1 MAAGNSNIVEVYNA
15 GKQPK
20 QMAMASS
27 WKKMNKDYKLALETA
42 ESVRN
47 AAIENANKVVE
58 LAKQEKNNALRS
70 GDKAVI
76 KAANSTIKD
85 AKEQAKTTKVKAKA
99 EYNAAT
105 EQAKLT
111 KQKTHDELRP
121 AEKAHNEEAVVNSVE
136 KGRDLA
142 DIQKEQTEKL
152 NNVNGQSGSDN
163 QGSDNQ
169 GSDRG
174 EPTGKTIDE
183 MTDEER
189 EAYIKER
196 ASMAKETASEYD
208 PSNRKYYDENG
219 NKRQGP
225 ENYDENGNRTGSNN
239 DGGKDMS
246 KGNNKKGLGLQFSQS
261 FYDNI
266 GNAIKGQPTGNLADV
281 QSKGA
286 KEQAQNLRNASATN
300 QMEAQRAQQIANQN
314 PYAEAGKIAS
324 MQNDAENRQNVKKA
338 GVLGAGAAL
347 ARKTNT
353 PDVQSQIQRQDQQQ
367 SVANQRREEEQANQ
381 QEATEVGNISEQ
393 KRLESRDYTDF
404 KDKAAAL
411 SKGEPAQPEQKP
423 EQPEQSEQK
432 PEQPEQPE
440 QKPEQPE
447 QPELPEQKPQTQT
460 PETFNA
466 NWQNVINYMTYG
478 NDPTSKWSQPGG
490 KDGGAAQKYA
500 EAMGWQPLSESDV
513 ANASKGFDSSTGELQ
528 QIMKNQRP
536 EFMQAWEEGSG
547 RVKDGKQSNAGD
559 EGYEQAAQTNT
570 QDVTNN
576 PPSDSRVKDI
586 KKCLC
591 DARMK
596 WIKEDWD
603 RDGRPSRED
612 MIWLVKQQGPFHHN
626 DRDYDPNDYDSWDD
640 EDGSILGAYADNIK
654 NYVYNYKPEATQVD
668 PNIDPNQEHIG
679 PMAQDIEQVNPACIK
694 ETPEGVKTVDTGR
707 LAMMNAGAIG
717 DLAREVQD
725 LKARLAKLGV

>member
-1 MAAGNSNIVEVYNA
+1 MAAGDSNAVEVYNA
-15 GKQPK
+15 GNAPK
-20 QMAMASS
+20 QRSMASS
-27 WKKMNKDYKLALETA
+27 WKKMNRDYKLALETA
-42 ESVRN
+42 ASVRD
-47 AAIENANKVVE
+47 AAIENANNAVE
-58 LAKQEKNNALRS
+58 SAKQEKNNALRS
-70 GDKAVI
+70 GDKAAI
-76 KAANSTIKD
+76 DAANKAIKD
-85 AKEQAKTTKVKAKA
+85 AKEQAKTTKVKAEA

-111 KQKTHDELRP
+111 KQKTHDELRS
-121 AEKAHNEEAVVNSVE
+121 AEKAHNEEAIVNSVE

-152 NNVNGQSGSDN
+152 NNVNGQAVSGN
-163 QGSDNQ
+163 QST
-169 GSDRG
+169 DRG

-196 ASMAKETASEYD
+196 ASMVKETAAEYD

-219 NKRQGP
+219 NKRPDP
-225 ENYDENGNRTGSNN
+225 ENYDENGNKIESNN
-239 DGGKDMS
+239 GGKDMS

-266 GNAIKGQPTGNLADV
+266 GNAVRGQPTGNLADV
-281 QSKGA
+281 KSKGA
-286 KEQAQNLRNASATN
+286 KEQAQNLRNAAATN
-300 QMEAQRAQQIANQN
+300 QMEVQRAQQIANQN
-314 PYAEAGKIAS
+314 PYAEAGKMAS
-324 MQNDAENRQNVKKA
+324 VQNDAENRQNVRKA

-353 PDVQSQIQRQDQQQ
+353 PDVQSQIQREDQQQ

-381 QEATEVGNISEQ
+381 QEATELGNLSEQ
-393 KRLESRDYTDF
+393 KKIESRDYTEF

-423 EQPEQSEQK
+423 EQPKPAEQPEPTEQPKPEEPEQK
-432 PEQPEQPE
+432 PEEPAQPE
-440 QKPEQPE
+440 QKPEEPAMPSGEPQHVINALLGSSKGEDLRSGQADAADKELYDWAISQGVKPIQAGQHKNENDVNSWE
-447 QPELPEQKPQTQT
+447 QE
-460 PETFNA
+460 FIA
-466 NWQNVINYMTYG
+466 NNGEAGQNVIQQLRQGRAGAG
-478 NDPTSKWSQPGG
+478 NDASRNF
-490 KDGGAAQKYA
+490 GANEMDQ
-500 EAMGWQPLSESDV
+500 M
-513 ANASKGFDSSTGELQ
+513 N
-528 QIMKNQRP
+528 KN
-536 EFMQAWEEGSG
+536 M
-547 RVKDGKQSNAGD
+547 
-559 EGYEQAAQTNT
+559 T
-570 QDVTNN
+570 VTNN
-576 PPSDSRVKDI
+576 PPSDARVKDI

-612 MIWLVKQQGPFHHN
+612 MMWLVKQQGPFRYN
-626 DRDYDPNDYDSWDD
+626 DRDYDPNDYDSWND

-679 PMAQDIEQVNPACIK
+679 PMAQDIEQVNPACVK
-694 ETPEGVKTVDTGR
+694 ETPEGVKTVDTSR

-717 DLAREVQD
+717 DLAREIQD

>member
-1 MAAGNSNIVEVYNA
+1 MAAGDSNIVEVYNA
-15 GKQPK
+15 GNAPK
-20 QMAMASS
+20 QMSMASS

-42 ESVRN
+42 AYVKD
-47 AAIENANKVVE
+47 AAIENANKAVE
-58 LAKQEKNNALRS
+58 SAKQERNKALSS
-70 GDKAVI
+70 GDQAAI
-76 KAANSTIKD
+76 EAANKAIKD
-85 AKEQAKTTKVKAKA
+85 AEEQAKTTKVKAEA

-111 KQKTHDELRP
+111 KQKTHDELRS

-136 KGRDLA
+136 RGRDLA

-152 NNVNGQSGSDN
+152 NNVNSQSGSDN
-163 QGSDNQ
+163 QGS
-169 GSDRG
+169 
-174 EPTGKTIDE
+174 
-183 MTDEER
+183 
-189 EAYIKER
+189 
-196 ASMAKETASEYD
+196 
-208 PSNRKYYDENG
+208 
-219 NKRQGP
+219 
-225 ENYDENGNRTGSNN
+225 N

-266 GNAIKGQPTGNLADV
+266 SNAVKGQPTGNLADV
-281 QSKGA
+281 ESKGA
-286 KEQAQNLRNASATN
+286 KEQAQNLRNATATN

-381 QEATEVGNISEQ
+381 QEATELGNLSEQ
-393 KRLESRDYTDF
+393 KQLESRDYTAF
-404 KDKAAAL
+404 KDEVAAL
-411 SKGEPAQPEQKP
+411 SKGE
-423 EQPEQSEQK
+423 
-432 PEQPEQPE
+432 PEQPE

-447 QPELPEQKPQTQT
+447 QKPEQPEQKPEQQPEPEPEPESESQT

-466 NWQNVINYMTYG
+466 NWQNVMNYLTYG
-478 NDPTSKWSQPGG
+478 NDPTSKWSRPGG

-513 ANASKGFDSSTGELQ
+513 ANASNGFDSPTGELQ

-547 RVKDGKQSNAGD
+547 RVKDGKQINAGD
-559 EGYEQAAQTNT
+559 EGYEQATQTNT
-570 QDVTNN
+570 QDVTKD
-576 PPSDSRVKDI
+576 PPSDARVKDI
-586 KKCLC
+586 KQCLC

-603 RDGRPSRED
+603 RDGKPSRED
-612 MIWLVKQQGPFHHN
+612 MMWLIKQQGPFHHN
-626 DRDYDPNDYDSWDD
+626 DRDYDPNDYDNWND

-654 NYVYNYKPEATQVD
+654 NYVYNYKPEATKVD

-679 PMAQDIEQVNPACIK
+679 PMAQDIEQVNPACVK
-694 ETPEGVKTVDTGR
+694 ETPEGVKTVDTSR

-717 DLAREVQD
+717 DLAREIQD

>member
-1 MAAGNSNIVEVYNA
+1 MAAGDSNIVEVYNA

-27 WKKMNKDYKLALETA
+27 WEKMNKDYKLALETA
-42 ESVRN
+42 VSVRN
-47 AAIENANKVVE
+47 AAIENANKAVE
-58 LAKQEKNNALRS
+58 LAKQERNKALSS
-70 GDKAVI
+70 GDQAAI
-76 KAANSTIKD
+76 EAANKAIKD

-111 KQKTHDELRP
+111 KQKTHDELRS

-136 KGRDLA
+136 RGRDLA

-152 NNVNGQSGSDN
+152 NNVGSKSGTDN

-169 GSDRG
+169 GS
-174 EPTGKTIDE
+174 
-183 MTDEER
+183 
-189 EAYIKER
+189 
-196 ASMAKETASEYD
+196 
-208 PSNRKYYDENG
+208 
-219 NKRQGP
+219 
-225 ENYDENGNRTGSNN
+225 N
-239 DGGKDMS
+239 DGGKGMS

-266 GNAIKGQPTGNLADV
+266 GNAVKGQPTGNLADV

-300 QMEAQRAQQIANQN
+300 QMEVQRAQQIANQN

-381 QEATEVGNISEQ
+381 QEATELGNISEQ
-393 KRLESRDYTDF
+393 GQFKSRDYTE
-404 KDKAAAL
+404 DKNRAAAL
-411 SKGEPAQPEQKP
+411 SKGEPAQPEQTP
-423 EQPEQSEQK
+423 EQTPEQK
-432 PEQPEQPE
+432 PAEPAQPE
-440 QKPEQPE
+440 QKPEPE
-447 QPELPEQKPQTQT
+447 PEQKPASMPSGNPQH
-460 PETFNA
+460 
-466 NWQNVINYMTYG
+466 VINALLGSSKGQDLRSGQEGAADKELYDWVISQGVTPIQAGQHKNEDDVNSWEQEFIANNGEAGQSVMQQLRQGRAGEG
-478 NDPTSKWSQPGG
+478 ND
-490 KDGGAAQKYA
+490 
-500 EAMGWQPLSESDV
+500 
-513 ANASKGFDSSTGELQ
+513 
-528 QIMKNQRP
+528 
-536 EFMQAWEEGSG
+536 GS
-547 RVKDGKQSNAGD
+547 RNFNPNEMDQMNSNMTVKD
-559 EGYEQAAQTNT
+559 
-570 QDVTNN
+570 

-586 KKCLC
+586 KQCLC

-612 MIWLVKQQGPFHHN
+612 MMWLVKQQGPFRHN
-626 DRDYDPNDYDSWDD
+626 DRDYDPNDYDNWND

-654 NYVYNYKPEATQVD
+654 NYVYNYKPEATKVD

-679 PMAQDIEQVNPACIK
+679 PMAQDIEQVNPACVK
-694 ETPEGVKTVDTGR
+694 ETPEGVKTVDTSR

-717 DLAREVQD
+717 DLAREIQD

>member
-1 MAAGNSNIVEVYNA
+1 MAAGDSNIVEVYNA

-20 QMAMASS
+20 QMSMSED
-27 WKKMNKDYKLALETA
+27 WNKMDEDYKLALSTA
-42 ESVRN
+42 RSIRN
-47 AAIENANKVVE
+47 EELSKARDAEKNAK
-58 LAKQEKNNALRS
+58 KQYNNALSS
-70 GDKAVI
+70 GDQAAINKAKGDLDNA
-76 KAANSTIKD
+76 KAAKKQVYVAYD
-85 AKEQAKTTKVKAKA
+85 EAKNKAKA
-99 EYNAAT
+99 
-105 EQAKLT
+105 QRKLT
-111 KQKTHDELRP
+111 HDSLRSD
-121 AEKAHNEEAVVNSVE
+121 EKDHNNTAVVNSVE
-136 KGRDLA
+136 RGRDLA
-142 DIQKEQTEKL
+142 DIQKEQTEELSKQFSSD
-152 NNVNGQSGSDN
+152 NSQSGSDNQVTSDGGKDNQDTDNQDTDN

-169 GSDRG
+169 VTS
-174 EPTGKTIDE
+174 
-183 MTDEER
+183 
-189 EAYIKER
+189 
-196 ASMAKETASEYD
+196 
-208 PSNRKYYDENG
+208 
-219 NKRQGP
+219 
-225 ENYDENGNRTGSNN
+225 

-266 GNAIKGQPTGNLADV
+266 GNAVKGQPTGNLADV

-314 PYAEAGKIAS
+314 PYAEADKIAS
-324 MQNDAENRQNVKKA
+324 VQNDAENRQNVQKA

-353 PDVQSQIQRQDQQQ
+353 PDIQSQIQRQDQQQ

-381 QEATEVGNISEQ
+381 QEATEVGNLSEQ
-393 KRLESRDYTDF
+393 WQFKSRDYTE
-404 KDKAAAL
+404 DKNRSAAL

-423 EQPEQSEQK
+423 EQK
-432 PEQPEQPE
+432 PEQPPE
-440 QKPEQPE
+440 EPEP
-447 QPELPEQKPQTQT
+447 QT

-466 NWQNVINYMTYG
+466 KWQNVMDYLTYG

-513 ANASKGFDSSTGELQ
+513 ANASNGFDSPTGELQ

-547 RVKDGKQSNAGD
+547 RVKDGKQINAGD
-559 EGYEQAAQTNT
+559 EGYEQATQTNT
-570 QDVTNN
+570 QDVVKDPPSDSRVKD

-612 MIWLVKQQGPFHHN
+612 MMWLVKQQGPFHHN

-654 NYVYNYKPEATQVD
+654 NYVYNYKPEATKVD

-679 PMAQDIEQVNPACIK
+679 PMAQDIEQVNPACVK
-694 ETPEGVKTVDTGR
+694 ETPEGVKTVDTSR

-717 DLAREVQD
+717 DLAREIQD

>member
-1 MAAGNSNIVEVYNA
+1 MAAGDSDIVEVYNA
-15 GKQPK
+15 GNAPK
-20 QMAMASS
+20 QRSMASS
-27 WKKMNKDYKLALETA
+27 WEKMNKDYKLALETA
-42 ESVRN
+42 ASVRN
-47 AAIENANKVVE
+47 AAIENANKAVE
-58 LAKQEKNNALRS
+58 SAKQEKNNALRS
-70 GDKAVI
+70 GDKAAI
-76 KAANSTIKD
+76 DAANKAIKD
-85 AKEQAKTTKVKAKA
+85 TKEQAKTTKVKAKA

-111 KQKTHDELRP
+111 KQKTHDELRS
-121 AEKAHNEEAVVNSVE
+121 AENAHNEEAVVNSVE

-152 NNVNGQSGSDN
+152 NNVNSQSGSDN
-163 QGSDNQ
+163 QGSD
-169 GSDRG
+169 DA
-174 EPTGKTIDE
+174 
-183 MTDEER
+183 ER
-189 EAYIKER
+189 RKAL
-196 ASMAKETASEYD
+196 KETAPEYD

-219 NKRQGP
+219 NKRPDP
-225 ENYDENGNRTGSNN
+225 ENYDENGNRIKSD
-239 DGGKDMS
+239 DGGKDMN
-246 KGNNKKGLGLQFSQS
+246 KGNNKGLGLQFSQS

-266 GNAIKGQPTGNLADV
+266 GNAVKGQPTGNLADV
-281 QSKGA
+281 KSKGA
-286 KEQAQNLRNASATN
+286 KEQAQNLRNAAATN

-314 PYAEAGKIAS
+314 PYSEAGKMAS
-324 MQNDAENRQNVKKA
+324 VQNDAENRQNVQKA

-347 ARKTNT
+347 ARKTNA
-353 PDVQSQIQRQDQQQ
+353 PDVQSQIQREDQQQ

-381 QEATEVGNISEQ
+381 QEATEKGNESEQ
-393 KRLESRDYTDF
+393 WQFKSRDYTED
-404 KDKAAAL
+404 KDQAAAL
-411 SKGEPAQPEQKP
+411 SKGESAQPEQPKPEQPKP

-432 PEQPEQPE
+432 PEQQPEPE
-440 QKPEQPE
+440 QKPEPE
-447 QPELPEQKPQTQT
+447 PQT

-466 NWQNVINYMTYG
+466 NWQSVMNYLTYG
-478 NDPTSKWSQPGG
+478 NDPTSQWSQPGG

-500 EAMGWQPLSESDV
+500 EAMGWQPLSETDV
-513 ANASKGFDSSTGELQ
+513 ANASKGFDSPTGELQ
-528 QIMKNQRP
+528 QIMKSQRP

-547 RVKDGKQSNAGD
+547 RVKDGKQINAGD

-570 QDVTNN
+570 QDVVKD

-612 MIWLVKQQGPFHHN
+612 MMWLVKQQGPFHLN
-626 DRDYDPNDYDSWDD
+626 NRDYDPNDYDNWGD

-679 PMAQDIEQVNPACIK
+679 PMAQDIEQVNPACVK
-694 ETPEGVKTVDTGR
+694 ETPEGVKTVDTSR

-717 DLAREVQD
+717 DLAREIQD